1 MPNPSNRS
9 FFLCPVA
16 SSDVLSYAHKI
27 QSKISSGH
35 DDISSKLMK
44 ITINIIIEPLTHILY
59 SMLVSRVLYLA
70 NLTNSRK
77 IAKLNPRESY

>member
-1 MPNPSNRS
+1 
-9 FFLCPVA
+9 
-16 SSDVLSYAHKI
+16 
-27 QSKISSGH
+27 
-35 DDISSKLMK
+35 MK
-44 ITINIIIEPLTHILY
+44 KKVLY

>member
-1 MPNPSNRS
+1 MVLYIYIYNNTPVWECECSIHDPNPNEHNND
-9 FFLCPVA
+9 L
-16 SSDVLSYAHKI
+16 
-27 QSKISSGH
+27 
-35 DDISSKLMK
+35 
-44 ITINIIIEPLTHILY
+44 LY

>member
-1 MPNPSNRS
+1 MLLSHI
-9 FFLCPVA
+9 L
-16 SSDVLSYAHKI
+16 VLYNGKI
-27 QSKISSGH
+27 IS
-35 DDISSKLMK
+35 
-44 ITINIIIEPLTHILY
+44 HILY